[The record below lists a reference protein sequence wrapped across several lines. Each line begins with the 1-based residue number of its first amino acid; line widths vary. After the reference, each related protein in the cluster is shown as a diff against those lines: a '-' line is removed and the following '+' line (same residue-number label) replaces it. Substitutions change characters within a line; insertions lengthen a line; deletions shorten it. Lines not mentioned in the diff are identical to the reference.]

1 MVSGYTVILDWLL
14 HKLPIKHPYALL
26 AYIPLALITIWL
38 IRHTFVQFQKK
49 EDMAEYLHARR
60 GVRALVTVTR
70 LVILFLLII
79 ALAAPFRLEEKIVK
93 GDLSLTILSDSSDS
107 FQLFDTN
114 VAETLK
120 TQLEQYIPVTMV
132 EIAAGNRSALAD
144 GVLNSIK
151 GDDSVLLITD
161 GNNNAGHD
169 LGDVMIFAANLNSTI
184 SALDLQPI
192 RKDTAITIEG
202 PRSSIVG
209 GEVTFTAKATQ
220 VGGDQSYTLSI
231 EIDGNNV
238 EEQTV
243 SGTQTFSVTKQLGE
257 GYHRVIARVQI
268 DDTLPANNVYYHT
281 VQVVPKPTIAFVTR
295 KNSPMTAQLSELYH
309 VDIMPDIPSD
319 VNRYM
324 AVIINDIPAT
334 SIPQDKVTALTNYVT
349 DGGGL
354 MVIGGENAYDLGEY
368 KDSLFET
375 LLPVRSGVGE
385 REPEKKVNVVIV
397 IDISGSAGSPV
408 GGIEGE
414 SKLGVQKA
422 LAVNILND
430 LRVEDNVGA
439 VAFNAEGFII
449 SILSP
454 IGDKREPL
462 IDIVSTLQYGGG
474 TDVSTGI
481 REAEKLLLNAQ
492 GSKNIILISDG
503 VTMQPDVALG
513 RIAAARTGGITTY
526 SVGVGQ
532 DTDEVFMRQAAE
544 LGNGIYFKASEATHL
559 KILFGEPDDE
569 DRNQR
574 NLVVLNSNHFITKD
588 LSLTGQLTGYNQ
600 VVPKASASTLVTT
613 GTGAPLLVSW
623 RFGLGRVVSLASDD
637 GTKYA
642 APLLGRENSKLI
654 TKSIN
659 WAVGDPTKMRGFGV
673 TTEDT
678 SLGKTAE
685 IVVRSEQTPSSDLVE
700 FKKVDVGVYKGVFTP
715 TETGFF
721 SFAGAEVA
729 VSYPDEL
736 RQIGMNQNLRNLVM
750 TTGGEMFK
758 PDQIEEIIQKTKVS
772 ANRKETQEVSYRW
785 PFVLGALCLFLLE
798 ICVRKL
804 QEKKIA

>member
-14 HKLPIKHPYALL
+14 HKLPIKHPYFLL
-26 AYIPLALITIWL
+26 FYIPLALITIWL
-38 IRHTFVQFQKK
+38 VRHTFVRFQKK
-49 EDMAEYLHARR
+49 EDMAEYLRAHR
-60 GVRALVTVTR
+60 GMRALITLTR
-70 LVILFLLII
+70 LIIFLLLVI
-79 ALAAPFRLEEKIVK
+79 ALASPFRLEEKIVK

-107 FQLFDTN
+107 FQLFDTSA
-114 VAETLK
+114 AETLK
-120 TQLEQYIPVTMV
+120 TRLEQYLPVNMV
-132 EIAAGNRSALAD
+132 KIATGNRSALAD
-144 GVLNSIK
+144 GILNSVK

-184 SALDLQPI
+184 SALDLQPMK
-192 RKDTAITIEG
+192 KDTAVTIEG
-202 PRSSIVG
+202 PRSGIVG
-209 GEVTFTAKATQ
+209 GEVTFVTKATQ
-220 VGGDQSYTLSI
+220 VGGDQTYTAGI
-231 EIDGNNV
+231 EIDGNKIQ
-238 EEQTV
+238 EQTA
-243 SGTQTFSVTKQLGE
+243 SGTQEFSVTKQLSE
-257 GYHRVIARVQI
+257 GYHRVTVRVQI
-268 DDTLPANNVYYHT
+268 DDTFAANNVYYHT
-281 VQVVPKPTIAFVTR
+281 IHVVPKPTIAFVTK

-309 VDIMPDIPSD
+309 VDITPDIPSD

-324 AVIINDIPAT
+324 AVIMNDIP
-334 SIPQDKVTALTNYVT
+334 SNEIPQAKVAALTDYVT
-349 DGGGL
+349 EGGGL
-354 MVIGGENAYDLGEY
+354 LVIGGENAYDLGEY

-385 REPEKKVNVVIV
+385 KEPEKKVNVVIV

-422 LAVNILND
+422 LAVNILNE
-430 LRVEDNVGA
+430 LRAEDKVGA
-439 VAFNAEGFII
+439 VAFNAEGFIL

-454 IGDKREPL
+454 IGDKRDQL
-462 IDIVSTLQYGGG
+462 VDLVSTLQYGGG

-513 RIAAARTGGITTY
+513 RIAAARLGGITTY

-532 DTDEVFMRQAAE
+532 DTDETFMRQAAE
-544 LGNGIYFKASEATHL
+544 LGNGIYFKATEATHL
-559 KILFGEPDDE
+559 KILFGEPEDE
-569 DRNQR
+569 DKSQR

-588 LSLTGQLTGYNQ
+588 LSLAGQLTGYNQ

-685 IVVRSEQTPSSDLVE
+685 IMVRSEQTPSSDLVE
-700 FKKVDVGVYKGVFTP
+700 FKKVDVNIYKGIFTP

-729 VSYPDEL
+729 VNYPDEL
-736 RQIGMNQNLRNLVM
+736 RQIGMNPNLRNLVM

-772 ANRKETQEVSYRW
+772 ANRKETREVSYRW
-785 PFVLGALCLFLLE
+785 PFALAALCLFLLE
-798 ICVRKL
+798 VSIRKL
-804 QEKKIA
+804 QEKKMV